1 MTTAT
6 KDQKLAIRRNCG
18 FNEDVKCELVQWV
31 KNDNAQTSL
40 NSLTFD
46 EANKILEALGVR
58 PLTPSKEGGTGGAW
72 GAFDKDNPKHRVILS
87 LLYQAQ
93 WTTNYKGR
101 EVPDLNRFSKWL
113 QSDKAPSRKPLKK
126 QDPKEVEKTI
136 YALTQIVKGIWK

>member
-18 FNEDVKCELVQWV
+18 FNESVKCELVQWV

-46 EANKILEALGVR
+46 EANKILEAQG
-58 PLTPSKEGGTGGAW
+58 
-72 GAFDKDNPKHRVILS
+72 DKPHRGEKWANFNKTNPKHKVILS

-93 WTTNYKGR
+93 WTTNYNGR
-101 EVPDLNRFSKWL
+101 EVPDLDRFSEWL
-113 QSDKAPSRKPLKK
+113 QDKAPVKKPLMK
-126 QDPKEVEKTI
+126 QEPKELEKTI
-136 YALTQIVKGIWK
+136 YALTQIVKGIWKKVTKN